1 MRGLL
6 DTSPQVQRERLAQ
19 PSLCYHTLVRSHE
32 VGSLF
37 SYRASSQPQPAV
49 LLTLVLHL
57 RPSPI
62 TIFALFQR
70 VDQAVPELAVP
81 AAAAWL
87 LRRTAQLPAWAP
99 LLFRLV
105 AMEENSAAKVGPPAL
120 GVLSESGRG
129 SSVHG
134 RSLPLAAGTLLVR
147 HSVGPAREP
156 LL

>member
-120 GVLSESGRG
+120 GVLA
-129 SSVHG
+129 V
-134 RSLPLAAGTLLVR
+134 L
-147 HSVGPAREP
+147 
-156 LL
+156 